1 MDQTRRK
8 VSIRTFLLHIVFSQY
23 GKPWFGSNILPH
35 VEHNVGS
42 DHGELNDE
50 GEEIEGA
57 VLNGLTE
64 NLNSVTPSIQAVVCK
79 DHALHF

>member
-8 VSIRTFLLHIVFSQY
+8 FSTKTFLLHIVFSQD
-23 GKPWFGSNILPH
+23 GKPWFGSNIFPH

-64 NLNSVTPSIQAVVCK
+64 NLNFVTSSIEAVIWK
-79 DHALHF
+79 QSLLRK